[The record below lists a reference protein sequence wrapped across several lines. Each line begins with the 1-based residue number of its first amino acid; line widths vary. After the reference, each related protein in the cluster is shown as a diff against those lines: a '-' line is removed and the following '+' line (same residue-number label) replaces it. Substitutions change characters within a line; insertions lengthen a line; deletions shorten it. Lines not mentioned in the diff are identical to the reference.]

1 MADRLNQKPLAS
13 VSLDLDNQWSYMK
26 IHGDQGWETFPSFLD
41 IIIPKALDL
50 LDQLNLKITFFIV
63 GQDAALQKNQE
74 ALRLLVGRGHE
85 VGNHSFSHEP
95 WLHRY
100 SKEQIK
106 REVIDAEEEI
116 LRVTGQKPKGF
127 RAPGFNWT
135 PELIEVLVG
144 NGYLYDASTFPT
156 YLSPLARMY
165 YFWKSNF
172 TKEEKEKRDGLFGS
186 FRDGF
191 KPVKPYWIQLNG
203 DKRLLEMPVTTMP
216 IFKLPF
222 HLTYLLYLNRFSKTV
237 MTSYLKTALNLCWT
251 TKTELS
257 FLLHP
262 LDLLT
267 GDDVPELAFFP
278 GMDLPREG
286 KAEIFVSVLKELAE
300 QFTLVNMSSHANQI
314 LGKNDLKTMCG

>member
-1 MADRLNQKPLAS
+1 
-13 VSLDLDNQWSYMK
+13 MK

-41 IIIPKALDL
+41 IFIPKALDL

-63 GQDAALQKNQE
+63 GQDAALEKNQE
-74 ALRLLVGRGHE
+74 VLRLLVERGHE

-100 SKEQIK
+100 SKDRIK
-106 REVIDAEEEI
+106 REVLDAEEQI
-116 LRVTGQKPKGF
+116 LRVSGQKPVGF

-135 PELIEVLVG
+135 PELIEVLVE
-144 NGYLYDASTFPT
+144 NDFLYDASTFPT

-191 KPVKPYWIQLNG
+191 KPVKPYWIKLNG
-203 DKRLLEMPVTTMP
+203 TARLLEIPVTTMP
-216 IFKLPF
+216 IIKLPF
-222 HLTYLLYLNRFSKTV
+222 HLTYLLYLNRFSPTI
-237 MTSYLKTALNLCWT
+237 MTSYLKAALNLCWT
-251 TKTELS
+251 TKTALS

-262 LDLLT
+262 LDLIS

-278 GMDLPREG
+278 GMDLPSQR
-286 KAEIFVSVLKELAE
+286 KVEIFVSVLKELAQ
-300 QFTLVNMSSHANQI
+300 QFTLVSLGTHAQSF
-314 LGKNDLKTMCG
+314 LGRNNLKRIAPKS